1 MQGTCDGQRGSNMYF
16 AQVFEDESQG
26 ILGEEL
32 NDSGDTSATAA
43 WEKSARHIQK
53 GINAKK

>member
-1 MQGTCDGQRGSNMYF
+1 MYF